1 MYAKV
6 QRPQGNVAM
15 AMMPG
20 SWPLVGRGRY
30 LERKTLSMLT
40 RCLTGCVLPQWL
52 LDGKTFVANPNDKDP
67 DYCARSR
74 VAAMILAAD
83 LGDIWSQRIKEAHQ
97 ELLQGCESEW

>member
-1 MYAKV
+1 
-6 QRPQGNVAM
+6 
-15 AMMPG
+15 
-20 SWPLVGRGRY
+20 
-30 LERKTLSMLT
+30 
-40 RCLTGCVLPQWL
+40 